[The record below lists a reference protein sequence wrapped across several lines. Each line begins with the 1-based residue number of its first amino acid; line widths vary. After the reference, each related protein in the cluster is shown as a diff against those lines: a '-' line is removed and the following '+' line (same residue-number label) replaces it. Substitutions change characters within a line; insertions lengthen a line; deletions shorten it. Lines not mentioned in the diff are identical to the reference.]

1 VPNLK
6 AGIRPGPAPNFENR
20 PRAKGR
26 QGTQTTV
33 PKLLEECG
41 TASIPH
47 KCRELGSPRDLS
59 ANHECGTLKYFV
71 DLGEKRFF
79 EFGN

>member
-1 VPNLK
+1 MERSEEGLNPE
-6 AGIRPGPAPNFENR
+6 R
-20 PRAKGR
+20 
-26 QGTQTTV
+26 TTV

-41 TASIPH
+41 TASIPR